1 MLSIQ
6 DVHAYY
12 GDSYI
17 LQGVE
22 LEVQKGQVVALLGRN
37 GVGKSTLARSIVGL
51 TPARR
56 GTISFQARDIT
67 GMTPYHIARSGIGF
81 VPQGRHV
88 FTSLT
93 VKENL
98 EVTARGRGQWTV
110 EKVIE
115 LFPNLGARLTSLAG
129 KLSGGEQQMLA
140 VGRALVGNPA
150 LLVLDEPTEGLAPIM
165 VKELGRTI
173 QAVKNAGTSILLI
186 EQQLG
191 FALKYSDTV
200 SIMSKGRIVHRC
212 KPAELTADR
221 DVKTRY
227 LGV

>member
-1 MLSIQ
+1 
-6 DVHAYY
+6 
-12 GDSYI
+12 
-17 LQGVE
+17 
-22 LEVQKGQVVALLGRN
+22 
-37 GVGKSTLARSIVGL
+37 
-51 TPARR
+51 
-56 GTISFQARDIT
+56 
-67 GMTPYHIARSGIGF
+67 
-81 VPQGRHV
+81 V

-98 EVTARGRGQWTV
+98 EVTARGRGQWTF

-165 VKELGRTI
+165 VTELGRTI
-173 QAVKNAGTSILLI
+173 QAVRNVGTSILLI

-191 FALKYSDTV
+191 FALRFSDTV
-200 SIMSKGRIVHRC
+200 SIMSKGRVVHRC
-212 KPAELTADR
+212 SPTELTADR
-221 DVKTRY
+221 DIKTRY